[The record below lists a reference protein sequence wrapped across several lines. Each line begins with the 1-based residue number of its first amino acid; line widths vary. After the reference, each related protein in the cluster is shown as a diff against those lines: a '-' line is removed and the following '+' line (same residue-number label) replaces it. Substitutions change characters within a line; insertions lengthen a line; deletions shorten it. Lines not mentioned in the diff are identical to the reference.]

1 MSRGFDAGMSWLI
14 PVTFALGL
22 WGANWLLMW
31 LARYPVQPV
40 GIPPFLG
47 WQGLLARN
55 VESVGTRI
63 AHSLTTRL
71 ASVEEV
77 IQVMGPRRIAEHVA
91 HSIRPRLA
99 ELVEDTVLECKPQ
112 LWDALDE
119 SCKRD
124 IIVRMQRELPKAV
137 QGFVF
142 RITGNI
148 GRYANLDLLTRR
160 LLVEQP
166 DKLISLISQMGDKE
180 LRFAINAG
188 LYFGAPLGLLL
199 AALWQFWPYP
209 WLLPVAG
216 FVGGILI
223 NALAVFLLFNPAQP
237 VQVGPLRIQALFAR
251 RQEEASLVGC
261 RIFARDM
268 ISIQNVMDAIMS
280 GEHEEE
286 VRQLVRAA
294 LRPVVHNALESRRDI
309 IEAHISAEEFDVL
322 DNLLVQRMAENTKVT
337 FDDPVFNHE
346 RMVAVEQNFLDRLL
360 ELSSVEFQELLRPG
374 IRDEES
380 LFILGGGVACACVGG
395 ISYALLTL
403 TS

>member
-1 MSRGFDAGMSWLI
+1 MSWLI
-14 PVTFALGL
+14 PITFALGL
-22 WGANWLLMW
+22 WGANWLLLW
-31 LARYPVQPV
+31 LARYPIEPV
-40 GIPPFLG
+40 GYPPFLG
-47 WQGLLARN
+47 WQGVIPRN
-55 VESVGTRI
+55 VESVSTRI

-91 HSIRPRLA
+91 HSVRPRLA

-124 IIVRMQRELPKAV
+124 IIVRMQKELPRAV

-142 RITGNI
+142 RVTGNI

-160 LLVEQP
+160 LLIEQP
-166 DKLISLISQMGDKE
+166 DKLVAMISQIGDKE
-180 LRFAINAG
+180 VRFVINAG
-188 LYFGAPLGLLL
+188 LYFGAGLGLLL
-199 AALWQFWPYP
+199 AGAWQFWPSP

-216 FVGGILI
+216 FIGGVLI
-223 NALAVFLLFNPAQP
+223 NGLAVFFLFHPAQP
-237 VQVGPLRIQALFAR
+237 VQVGPLRIQALFAS
-251 RQEEASLVGC
+251 RQEEAALVGC

-294 LRPVVHNALESRRDI
+294 LRPVVHNALECRRDM
-309 IEAHISAEEFDVL
+309 IEAFISPAEFDLL
-322 DNLLVQRMAENTKVT
+322 DDLLVQRMAENTRVT

-360 ELSSVEFQELLRPG
+360 ELSADEFQDLLRPG
-374 IRDEES
+374 IEEEES
-380 LFILGGGVACACVGG
+380 LLIVAGG
-395 ISYALLTL
+395 IAGALVGIAAWALV
-403 TS
+403 TSLA